1 MKEIDNCVDLESL
14 FKLWKKAQENES
26 DEEYKK
32 YKFGNTCKTSFSP
45 EGIIDYSL
53 YGTQTKL
60 LFIAKEPNCGGND
73 TDTNVNMTDDDFWLR
88 GIVNSGNNKKLFS
101 NRIAMMANAFYTNNY
116 SFCNKTDYDNLRY
129 TAFMNLNKRGGY
141 SNSNY
146 QSIKNYSQKYAEY
159 IAKEIE
165 IIDPE
170 IIICLS
176 NTVYYIYNTYLKN
189 FLKKEYKVIHI
200 FHPSYH
206 FIKDENYLKIFE
218 HAITGQKYS
227 FIQNSTSKATNILT
241 RGIIINT
248 NLKYKNMDFV
258 DEMLNSPNTT
268 ICIFGNPISKKN
280 FTDRINT
287 GDYIF
292 YYLNGKGIIAVG
304 KALDIIR
311 EYPDINMKERQVK
324 LIISPKM
331 KNGEYI
337 GYPVNSEFR
346 KNTKNEPKTE
356 KGKGFWLKNTLVRP
370 YLYGD
375 EVDKGLKYVKNY
387 INKD

>member
-32 YKFGNTCKTSFSP
+32 YKFGNTSKTSFSP
-45 EGIIDYSL
+45 EGIIDPSQ
-53 YGTQTKL
+53 YGTRTKL

-73 TDTNVNMTDDDFWLR
+73 TETNVNMTDDDFWLC
-88 GIVNSGNNKKLFS
+88 GIVNSGKNKKLFS
-101 NRIAMMANAFYTNNY
+101 NRIAMMANAFYTNDY
-116 SFCNKTDYDNLRY
+116 SFCNKTDYYNLRY

-141 SNSNY
+141 SSSNY
-146 QSIKNYSQKYAEY
+146 QSIKSYSQKYAEY

-176 NTVYYIYNTYLKN
+176 DTVHYIYNTYLKKHLN
-189 FLKKEYKVIHI
+189 KEYRVIYT

-206 FIKDENYLKIFE
+206 FIKDENYMKFFE
-218 HAITGQKYS
+218 HAITNQEYS
-227 FIQNSTSKATNILT
+227 FVQNITPKATNILK

-248 NLKYKNMDFV
+248 NLKYKNMEFV
-258 DEMLNSPNTT
+258 EEMLNSPNPT
-268 ICIFGNPISKKN
+268 ICIFGNPITKKN
-280 FTDRINT
+280 FADRINT

-292 YYLNGKGIIAVG
+292 YYLNGKGVIAVG
-304 KALDIIR
+304 KVLDIIR
-311 EYPDINMKERQVK
+311 EYPDINMKERQIK
-324 LIISPKM
+324 IIIPPQI
-331 KNGEYI
+331 KNCEYI
-337 GYPVNSEFR
+337 GCPVNSEFR
-346 KNTKNEPKTE
+346 KNTKNEPKTD
-356 KGKGFWLKNTLVRP
+356 KDKGFWLKNTLVRP

-375 EVDKGLKYVKNY
+375 EVDKGLKYVEDY
-387 INKD
+387 INKN

>member
-1 MKEIDNCVDLESL
+1 MKDIFNCVDLESL
-14 FKLWKKAQENES
+14 FKLWKQAQGNEP
-26 DEEYKK
+26 DEEYKE
-32 YKFGNTCKTSFSP
+32 YKFGNICKTSFSP
-45 EGIIDYSL
+45 EGIIDPSL

-73 TDTNVNMTDDDFWLR
+73 IETHVNMTDDDFWLR

-101 NRIAMMANAFYTNNY
+101 NRLAMMANAFYTNNY
-116 SFCNKTDYDNLRY
+116 SSCNKTDYENLKY

-141 SNSNY
+141 SGSNFHTIR
-146 QSIKNYSQKYAEY
+146 SYSEKYAEY

-176 NTVYYIYNTYLKN
+176 DTVHYIYNTYLKK
-189 FLKKEYKVIHI
+189 FLNKEYRVIRN

-206 FIKDENYLKIFE
+206 FIKDEDYLKIFE
-218 HAITGQKYS
+218 YTIAGREYS
-227 FIQNSTSKATNILT
+227 FVKNIAPKAANILK

-248 NLKYKNMDFV
+248 NLKHKDMEFV
-258 DEMLNSPNTT
+258 EEMLNAPNPS
-268 ICIFGNPISKKN
+268 IRIFGNPITKKN
-280 FTDRINT
+280 FADRINT

-304 KALDIIR
+304 RVLDIIR

-324 LIISPKM
+324 LIVSPKI
-331 KNGEYI
+331 KNGDYI
-337 GYPVNSEFR
+337 GCPVNSKLR
-346 KNTKNEPKTE
+346 KNTKNEPKTD
-356 KGKGFWLKNTLVRP
+356 KDKGFWLRNTLVRP
-370 YLYGD
+370 YLYGV
-375 EVDKGLKYVKNY
+375 EVDKGLKYVEDY